1 MESPSHP
8 APKRPLELLLGVDP
22 RQRIRLAQCGMAF
35 LLNLAS
41 GIVVAYFVWRGM
53 APLVPAAWLIGAGL
67 AVYGGC
73 FLFLR
78 SGHNLR
84 FSDPSLTAPQIL
96 SGLLY
101 AVAGYAICGDGRG
114 AVFPMLMVVLVFGMF
129 ELPPAAMRRAGLM
142 ALVLFGA
149 AMAMLAWL
157 RPEVY
162 TPAVELGHFMILAV
176 TLPVF
181 ARLAG
186 ELSRLREV
194 LRRQKADLTEA
205 LARIQ
210 DLATRDE
217 LTSLANRRHMQQIVD
232 LERTRGIR
240 SGHTFCLAMIDIDH
254 FKRINDTHGHA
265 AGDRVLRQFAREA
278 LGTIRGSDVLGR
290 WGGEEFLL
298 MLPDTRAALAK
309 LGVERLRLRAEAM
322 RVDVDGQ
329 MLQFTL
335 SAGLVEHLAGESVA
349 DTIARADRA
358 LYLAKQQGRNCV
370 VVA

>member
-1 MESPSHP
+1 MEPRLP
-8 APKRPLELLLGVDP
+8 TRLAELLLTPDP
-22 RQRIRLAQCGMAF
+22 RQRIRLAQCGMAL

-41 GIVVAYFVWRGM
+41 GLVVAYFVWQGM
-53 APLVPAAWLIGAGL
+53 APALPAAALIAAGL
-67 AVYGGC
+67 VVYGGC

-96 SGLLY
+96 FGLIY
-101 AVAGYAICGDGRG
+101 AVAAYAICGGGRG

-129 ELPPAAMRRAGLM
+129 ELPPRAMRRAGLM
-142 ALVLFGA
+142 ALTMFGT
-149 AMAMLAWL
+149 AMVVLAWWQ
-157 RPEVY
+157 PQVY
-162 TPAVELGHFMILAV
+162 VPQVELGHFMILAV

-181 ARLAG
+181 TTLAG
-186 ELSRLREV
+186 ELSRLRETT
-194 LRRQKADLTEA
+194 RRQKADLTEA
-205 LARIQ
+205 LTRIQ

-217 LTSLANRRHMQQIVD
+217 LTGLTNRRHLQQLIE

-240 SGHTFCLAMIDIDH
+240 SGQAFCLAMIDLDH
-254 FKRINDTHGHA
+254 FKRINDTHGHP
-265 AGDRVLRQFAREA
+265 AGDRVLRHFAREA
-278 LGTIRGSDVLGR
+278 LATIRGSDVLGR

-309 LGVERLRLRAEAM
+309 LGVERLRLRAEAL
-322 RVDVDGQ
+322 RIDVDGQ
-329 MLQFTL
+329 LLNFTL
-335 SAGLVEHLAGESVA
+335 SAGLVEHLAGEAVA